1 MPALYSFVAAD
12 GHECKL
18 LTIVDDLLFSES
30 RGYSISDMTI
40 AALRERFGEV
50 TSEREPTTFAG
61 LKLERDWDACTIK
74 VSMPATIEAMVREFW
89 PHLMHGAPDSLLKG
103 KRLEQAANA
112 LVLPAQRPTK
122 LSRVQR
128 SIQRKTG
135 ALKWVEKIM
144 PSLCLGVHRLSCV
157 MSCPPDEA
165 VPVAEALAWRAW
177 QARHDGITYGGDTAA
192 DLSKVEICIKGP
204 GSLDD
209 GAPTGLLAAAD
220 ATWTGLPA
228 GYGPPDVM
236 GLIVTWNRAAIYCC
250 TKKIGIAG
258 IASSHEVEG
267 IASGKMA
274 EVNSYVR
281 EIARGLGV
289 ALDGPTRILTD
300 NAANERVAM
309 GKANAGNSRHFLRRY
324 FGLMRRVAAGEAA
337 LVKVPDAEN
346 PADFLTKFVDLSK
359 LRKSLD
365 YATNARAAGWRK
377 A

>member
-1 MPALYSFVAAD
+1 
-12 GHECKL
+12 
-18 LTIVDDLLFSES
+18 
-30 RGYSISDMTI
+30 
-40 AALRERFGEV
+40 
-50 TSEREPTTFAG
+50 
-61 LKLERDWDACTIK
+61 
-74 VSMPATIEAMVREFW
+74 MPATIEAMVREFW

-112 LVLPAQRPTK
+112 LVLPAQRPAK

-165 VPVAEALAWRAW
+165 VAVAEALAWRAW
-177 QARHDGITYGGDTAA
+177 QARHDCITYGGDTAA

-267 IASGKMA
+267 IASGKLA
-274 EVNSYVR
+274 EVNTYAR
-281 EIARGLGV
+281 EIARGFGI

-309 GKANAGNSRHFLRRY
+309 GKANVANSRHFLRRY
-324 FGLMRRVAAGEAA
+324 FGLMRRVAAGEAT

-365 YATNARAAGWRK
+365 YATNARAAGLRK
-377 A
+377 E